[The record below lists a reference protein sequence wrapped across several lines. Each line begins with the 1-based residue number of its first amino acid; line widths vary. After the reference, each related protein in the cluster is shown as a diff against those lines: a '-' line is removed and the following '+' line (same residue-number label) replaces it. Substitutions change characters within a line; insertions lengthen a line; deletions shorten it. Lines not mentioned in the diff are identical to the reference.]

1 MTTRVP
7 MVAALALALV
17 AGAACKKKED
27 KAPALPPA
35 PSISAVIPPSGSD
48 AGGDTVMIFGA
59 SFVSGATL
67 SLGGTAATG
76 AVVSAGGTL
85 LTATTPAGVAGP
97 VNVVVTNPDGQSG
110 TLANGYNYVFA
121 GTSPTVTS
129 VNPTVASPLGGT
141 VVTIT
146 GTNFSTSGT
155 TTVYFGSAA
164 GSNVTV
170 TSTTTLVVTVPA
182 GALGA
187 TTITVVNPSGLATVA
202 TGLLTY
208 VPAPTITTFTPTSG
222 TYTGGTA
229 VTLTGTNFLAGAT
242 VTVAG
247 TPAASVVIV
256 SATTITLV
264 TPNAGQVGQVPIQV
278 TNPDGQFYVRNFP
291 GFVYIGPSPTLT
303 SLNPA
308 SGATTGGT
316 ITTLTGTNFFP
327 FATVRFGANYATQV
341 TVVNSTTITCRTP
354 SGPATQVNV
363 TVRNTDN
370 NSVTLTNGYTY
381 TLAPTVS
388 AVTPAAGPMGGGQ
401 TVTITGTNFSNT
413 PSTPTVT
420 FGGTSAASVTYV
432 NSTTLRC
439 VTPAHAL
446 GPVTVVVTNPDTQT
460 GSLANAYTFST
471 TPTVTSINPTSDL
484 IGGGTPLTI
493 TGTSF
498 VVGATATIGPN
509 LIGSITVVSATTITG
524 FTPSVPTAGV
534 MGVTVTNPGPYSA
547 TLASAFTYRYGPND
561 QTAKFQWD
569 TTLVNSTNRWY
580 LDFNTYTAFTTD
592 AAGKGFQTSTPSDSV
607 NAYAIDWLRFYA
619 LRVVSLAYGRTATGQ
634 PVSGSSIRVS
644 FVGLPPASGNP
655 GGTGAND
662 FSRECV
668 GGTTCAGGGVV
679 GVSIYDSGTPNCGNS
694 AEDDCRGPQFGGSA
708 GCLGVFSGSL
718 SGSLSPALTQTDLP
732 YLDGTGNPAD
742 ARYGAIHNAMMGWM
756 RRVGFVAAHEMG
768 HSLGLYGQNSGGSCG
783 GSTLCSATGSHNGC
797 CSGSVIMNP
806 SLGSTSSDTSQA
818 HSGKP
823 GSVAAA
829 ASCYTG
835 GTSCWAGL
843 TTWFGTSP

>member
-7 MVAALALALV
+7 MVAALALALA
-17 AGAACKKKED
+17 AGTACKKKED
-27 KAPALPPA
+27 KAPAAPPA
-35 PSISAVIPPSGSD
+35 PTISAVIPPSGSD
-48 AGGDTVMIFGA
+48 AGGDTVMIYGA
-59 SFVSGATL
+59 NFATGAIL
-67 SLGGTAATG
+67 RIGGTAATG
-76 AVVSAGGTL
+76 PVVSSGGTL
-85 LTATTPAGVAGP
+85 LTATTPAGVGGFA
-97 VNVVVTNPDGQSG
+97 NVVVSNPDGQSA
-110 TLANGYNYVFA
+110 TRTNGFFYAFA
-121 GTSPTVTS
+121 GAGPTVTS
-129 VNPTVASPLGGT
+129 VAPPYASPTGGT
-141 VVTIT
+141 VLTIT
-146 GTNFSTSGT
+146 GTNFSTTGT
-155 TTVYFGSAA
+155 TTVYFGKAA
-164 GSNVTV
+164 GTNVTV
-170 TSTTTLVVTVPA
+170 TSATTLVVTVPA

-187 TTITVVNPSGLATVA
+187 TTITVVNPSGLSTVA
-202 TGLLTY
+202 TGMLTY
-208 VPAPTITTFTPTSG
+208 VPAPTVTAFTPTSG

-229 VTLTGTNFLAGAT
+229 VTLTGTNFLPGAT

-247 TPAASVVIV
+247 AAAASVVIV
-256 SATTITLV
+256 SATQITLV
-264 TPNAGQVGQVPIQV
+264 TPNAGQVGQVPIRV

-291 GFVYIGPSPTLT
+291 GYVYIGPAPTLT

-308 SGATTGGT
+308 AGATTGGT

-341 TVVNSTTITCRTP
+341 TVVSATTITCRTP

-363 TVRNTDN
+363 TVRNTDA
-370 NSVTLTNGYTY
+370 NSVTLTNGWTY

-388 AVTPAAGPMGGGQ
+388 AVNPAAGPFGGGQ
-401 TVTITGTNFSNT
+401 TVTVSGTNFSNT
-413 PSTPTVT
+413 PSTPTIT
-420 FGGTSAASVTYV
+420 FGGTAATGVVFLT
-432 NSTTLRC
+432 STALRC

-446 GPVTVVVTNPDTQT
+446 GPVTVVVTNPDLQT

-471 TPTVTSINPTSDL
+471 IPTVTSINPTADL
-484 IGGGTPLTI
+484 AAGGTPLTI
-493 TGTSF
+493 TGSSF
-498 VVGATATIGPN
+498 VVGATASIGGV
-509 LIGSITVVSATTITG
+509 LIGSITVVNATTITG
-524 FTPSVPTAGV
+524 FTPASTVGIKS
-534 MGVTVTNPGPYSA
+534 VTVTNPGPYSA
-547 TLASAFTYRYGPND
+547 TLAAAFTYRYGPND
-561 QTAKFQWD
+561 QTAVFQWD
-569 TTLVNSTNRWY
+569 TSLVNSTNRWY
-580 LDFNTYTAFTTD
+580 LDFNSYTAFTTD
-592 AAGKGFQTSTPSDSV
+592 ALNKGFQTSTPSDSV
-607 NAYAIDWLRFYA
+607 NAYAIDWLRAYA
-619 LRVVSLAYGRTATGQ
+619 LRVVCLAYGRNADGTK
-634 PVSGSSIRVS
+634 VSGSSIHVS
-644 FVGLPPASGNP
+644 FVGLPPALGSP

-662 FSRECV
+662 YSRECV

-694 AEDDCRGPQFGGSA
+694 AEDDCRGPQFGGTA

-742 ARYGAIHNAMMGWM
+742 ARYGVIHNAMRGWM

-783 GSTLCSATGSHNGC
+783 GSTLCGATGSHNGC

-843 TTWFGTSP
+843 TTWFGLSP